1 MYESDLMSSML
12 TDTDQSAEQAQTRLF
27 RQASS
32 GRKLSL
38 SRSLSRTTI
47 ELSRRAMMRSP
58 SEIPF
63 GLRFIELI
71 YSPDLANRVSSQWPR
86 FKEEGVMKSPPDLL
100 DALIPVVDLF
110 DELQV
115 TYFLGGSIASSAHG
129 VPRAT
134 ADVDLVAALRDEHV
148 KTLVEQL
155 EHDYYIDES
164 SIRRAIARHGSFN
177 LIHLATMLK
186 VDIFIPKGDLYDQ
199 EVVRRMVQQPLDEGP
214 HARMF
219 SLASAE
225 DMILAKLDWFHRGG
239 EVSEKQWSDILGILR
254 VQGQNLDFEYLK
266 HWTYQKNLGELLQR
280 AIDDVADGAL

>member
-1 MYESDLMSSML
+1 
-12 TDTDQSAEQAQTRLF
+12 
-27 RQASS
+27 
-32 GRKLSL
+32 
-38 SRSLSRTTI
+38 
-47 ELSRRAMMRSP
+47 
-58 SEIPF
+58 
-63 GLRFIELI
+63 
-71 YSPDLANRVSSQWPR
+71 
-86 FKEEGVMKSPPDLL
+86 MKSPPDLL